1 MAPKITPLTAPV
13 IQDWLVEKIAYRL
26 EVEPATI
33 DVTTIFDDFDL
44 DSTEALILAGELE
57 KWIGMELPTTAL
69 WYHPSIAELAEF
81 IAEEMVNHVAVG

>member
-1 MAPKITPLTAPV
+1 MSKETTPLTAEA

-26 EVEPATI
+26 EAEPSSV
-33 DVTTIFDDFDL
+33 DVGTYFDDFDL

-69 WYHPSIAELAEF
+69 WYHPTIADLAAF
-81 IAEEMVNHVAVG
+81 IAEEMVSNATTV

>member
-1 MAPKITPLTAPV
+1 MSENITPLTAAV

-26 EVEPATI
+26 EVPPAEV

-81 IAEEMVNHVAVG
+81 IAEEMVNHASVR